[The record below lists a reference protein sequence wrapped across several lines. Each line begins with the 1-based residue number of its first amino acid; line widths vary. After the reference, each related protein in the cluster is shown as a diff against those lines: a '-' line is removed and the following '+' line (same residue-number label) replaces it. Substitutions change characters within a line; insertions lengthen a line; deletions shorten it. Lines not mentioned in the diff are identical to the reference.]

1 MLTTFKI
8 QIMHNYNLLVHKKVI
23 YAYIIKHKNE
33 KKKKK
38 KKKEKRKNIKKFI
51 KYAKSFII

>member
-33 KKKKK
+33 KKKRKRK
-38 KKKEKRKNIKKFI
+38 KKKEKI
-51 KYAKSFII
+51 